1 MCTGGG
7 FEGRTVAAKNAGTL
21 NSFGPNLLMAKAH
34 GLQELRKRAAAVG
47 IDDAQIEAAR
57 EGESPKK
64 DVRCPSAGTGVL
76 WAPS

>member
-1 MCTGGG
+1 
-7 FEGRTVAAKNAGTL
+7 
-21 NSFGPNLLMAKAH
+21 MAKEH

-76 WAPS
+76 WAFLTDLFPDQVINLIVAASLKNTNG

>member
-1 MCTGGG
+1 
-7 FEGRTVAAKNAGTL
+7 
-21 NSFGPNLLMAKAH
+21 MAKEH